1 MWIISSDHRKLFV
14 SPCSNI
20 LIVGSLLEHNTTEN
34 IFKKSKGTLMWLFWA
49 HQIVTIICTL
59 ENHKIPIQGR
69 TLKSLLKEPSMRN
82 ADITRT
88 HQYRATFE

>member
-20 LIVGSLLEHNTTEN
+20 LIVGSLLEHNTNEN
-34 IFKKSKGTLMWLFWA
+34 IFKNLKDTLVTSLGSQNHHHHMHIRKS
-49 HQIVTIICTL
+49 QI
-59 ENHKIPIQGR
+59 PA
-69 TLKSLLKEPSMRN
+69 LKSLLKEPSMRN

>member
-1 MWIISSDHRKLFV
+1 
-14 SPCSNI
+14 
-20 LIVGSLLEHNTTEN
+20 
-34 IFKKSKGTLMWLFWA
+34 MWLLWP
-49 HQIVTIICTL
+49 HQIITIICTL

-82 ADITRT
+82 ADIART